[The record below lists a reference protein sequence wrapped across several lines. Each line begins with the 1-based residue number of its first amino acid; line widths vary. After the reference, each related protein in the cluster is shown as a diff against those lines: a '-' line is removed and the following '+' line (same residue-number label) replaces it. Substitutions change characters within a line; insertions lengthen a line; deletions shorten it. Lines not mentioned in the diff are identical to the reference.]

1 MLGRTTLIASW
12 NWAMVTFFA
21 CFVSRNAIIA
31 DSRHRPSMSA
41 PEYPSRSTASSS
53 RSTPSRGIPL
63 VWTFRIARRA
73 SLFGVGTRRMRS
85 NRPVRSMAGSSRSGR
100 FVAPITQ
107 TPSKVSSPSIEVR
120 SWLTTRSLTPLSVSK
135 PRTCATAS
143 NSSTTPMAGATS
155 LAFLQGLL
163 EVVGGDPH
171 LLECLRGDRLVQIDV
186 REVAPE
192 GFHGGLPRE
201 RRKVGTNEPVADVR
215 ELGQE
220 RVSVFLHALDRHAAG
235 VNLQDFLPSHPVGH
249 SDLDLAVEPAGSTQR
264 GIDRLVPVR
273 RADHDDLAAA
283 GESVHQ
289 GEELGDD
296 PPLDLAGDLLPF
308 RRDGVE
314 FVDE

>member
-1 MLGRTTLIASW
+1 MRDRVQFIEEDDARRDLLRLLEDHADRLLALPDPLRHDLGSLDGNEVRL
-12 NWAMVTFFA
+12 
-21 CFVSRNAIIA
+21 R
-31 DSRHRPSMSA
+31 
-41 PEYPSRSTASSS
+41 
-53 RSTPSRGIPL
+53 
-63 VWTFRIARRA
+63 FRRDRLRQERLAGARRA
-73 SLFGVGTRRMRS
+73 IEEDAARRADPHAFERIRVLEGHLDGFAEFHLHFLEATDVG
-85 NRPVRSMAGSSRSGR
+85 PAH
-100 FVAPITQ
+100 
-107 TPSKVSSPSIEVR
+107 
-120 SWLTTRSLTPLSVSK
+120 
-135 PRTCATAS
+135 PRNFHEDLPHRAR
-143 NSSTTPMAGATS
+143 
-155 LAFLQGLL
+155 LDFLQGLL

-192 GFHGGLPRE
+192 GLHGGLPRE

-249 SDLDLAVEPAGSTQR
+249 SDLDLAVETAGSAQR